1 MTNQEAIKEL
11 KERYLGMSAYAD
23 REQFQK
29 ANQALD
35 MAIQALEKQI
45 PKKCE
50 TREGRNV
57 YRCPSCGKWF
67 VGSVDYMICFD
78 LGPKFCSICGQ
89 ALDWDYHKYR
99 LNKEH
104 DRNEQDNIHSK

>member
-1 MTNQEAIKEL
+1 MTNEEAIEEL

-35 MAIQALEKQI
+35 MAIEALEKQI

-50 TREGRNV
+50 TREGRKA
-57 YRCPSCGKWF
+57 YRCPLCGEWF
-67 VGSVDYMICFD
+67 IGSVDDMIYR
-78 LGPKFCSICGQ
+78 GAEPNFCSLCGQ
-89 ALDWDYHKYR
+89 ALDWSDFK
-99 LNKEH
+99 
-104 DRNEQDNIHSK
+104 